1 MFWVCVQCMVNTPCP
16 QQCRVH
22 ISKTRVELVS
32 TLSTLGKRYGARA
45 ATLLLHYRYII
56 ATLAHRK
63 SPAEPRVG
71 SFGRRPGADFRVRRD
86 SRIARI
92 ARYKGHIVRV
102 SLYRAIRGGKIIV
115 RRDSRIARCAR
126 YKGHIV
132 RATPSTE
139 PTNAAKLRGSVLLAE
154 KSAFQKMVFGDSGF
168 LFCRTARYY
177 WGFTQCEL
185 PGGNV
190 LGLRTVHGQYPL
202 HPTLRLRVR
211 FRSREGKTQPCI

>member
-1 MFWVCVQCMVNTPCP
+1 M
-16 QQCRVH
+16 
-22 ISKTRVELVS
+22 S

-102 SLYRAIRGGKIIV
+102 SLYRAIRGGQII
-115 RRDSRIARCAR
+115 I
-126 YKGHIV
+126 G
-132 RATPSTE
+132 T
-139 PTNAAKLRGSVLLAE
+139 
-154 KSAFQKMVFGDSGF
+154 F
-168 LFCRTARYY
+168 LFLSSYRAIQRNTYNMTLVSRDARDTRVILY
-177 WGFTQCEL
+177 GQRHQQSPLTRRC
-185 PGGNV
+185 V
-190 LGLRTVHGQYPL
+190 SGL
-202 HPTLRLRVR
+202 
-211 FRSREGKTQPCI
+211 C